1 MRANR
6 NKILSVL
13 FAVLLNWSCQNIID
27 LDLEQS
33 DTRLVI
39 EGEILDKNTI
49 KRIRVSQSLNYY
61 DTGRMSPFTDA
72 DISLLDENDHL
83 ISSFFYNTQDSIY
96 QTPDSLTLDVGSTYK
111 IQIEAN
117 EELLEAT
124 GKILENPTVD
134 SIYYLSDQELM
145 ELGQPVFEEGYFL
158 FVNGKLNNEGV
169 EYFKLDISV
178 NDTLQNSR
186 DDFSNSIL
194 SSELF
199 GKEFQGLPIPG
210 SFEEK
215 DEIFLEFYAIE
226 EDVYQYYLEF
236 TNLLFNDGGVFSAPP
251 VNPSTNINNLT
262 NPENKPL
269 GFIQFSSVQTR
280 SIMIKKGD

>member
-61 DTGRMSPFTDA
+61 DTGRMNPVTDA
-72 DISLLDENDHL
+72 DISLLDENDNL

-96 QTPDSLTLDVGSTYK
+96 QTPDSLTLDVGSAYK

-186 DDFSNSIL
+186 DDISNSIL
-194 SSELF
+194 TSELF

-210 SFEEK
+210 SFEEE

>member
-33 DTRLVI
+33 DTRVVI

-61 DTGRMSPFTDA
+61 DTGRMRPVTDA
-72 DISLLDENDHL
+72 NISLLDENNNL

-96 QTPDSLTLDVGSTYK
+96 QTPDSLTLDVGSAYK

-134 SIYYLSDQELM
+134 SIYYLSDEELM

-194 SSELF
+194 TSELF

-210 SFEEK
+210 SFEED

-269 GFIQFSSVQTR
+269 GLIQFSSVQKR

>member
-61 DTGRMSPFTDA
+61 DTGRMSPVTDA
-72 DISLLDENDHL
+72 DISLLDENDNL
-83 ISSFFYNTQDSIY
+83 ISSFFYNSQDSIY
-96 QTPDSLTLDVGSTYK
+96 QTPDSLTLDVGSAYK

-186 DDFSNSIL
+186 DDISNSIL

-210 SFEEK
+210 SFEEE

-280 SIMIKKGD
+280 SIMIKKVE